1 MMTDSTDLQWP
12 FYMLLGMICG
22 STLKGADE
30 VSENFSIL
38 ELFSTKMKEP

>member
-22 STLKGADE
+22 STFKGADE